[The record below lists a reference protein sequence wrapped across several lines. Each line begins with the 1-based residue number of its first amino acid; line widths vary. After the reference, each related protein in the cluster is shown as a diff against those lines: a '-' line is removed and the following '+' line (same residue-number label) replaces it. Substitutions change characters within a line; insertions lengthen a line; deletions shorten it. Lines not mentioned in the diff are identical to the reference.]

1 MYVKA
6 ALLLINSALSIAQFL
21 VLQSDS
27 KKQVITKNR
36 DDARCSPPLLSPPPP
51 PPPPQTPPLLSPPP
65 PIHPLNPPLLLMFA
79 QKKAEEG
86 TLILNNLSKILTL
99 LYIILTR
106 I

>member
-36 DDARCSPPLLSPPPP
+36 DDARCSPPVLS
-51 PPPPQTPPLLSPPP
+51 PP

>member
-36 DDARCSPPLLSPPPP
+36 DDARCSPPLLSPPP
-51 PPPPQTPPLLSPPP
+51 S
-65 PIHPLNPPLLLMFA
+65 IHPLNPPLLLMFA